1 LNNKASEKDILI
13 AEIVGV
19 HGIRGNLRVCSYAES
34 DDIFTPGMS
43 VRLKNARKEEFL
55 CTVKQVSP
63 YRQGLLFCLEG
74 VDDRNR
80 AESMVGYGI
89 YIEKSLL
96 PTPEDGS
103 YYWSDLI
110 GLSVF
115 GKGDVFLGKV
125 ESLIPTG
132 SNDVY
137 VVKNGKKEILIPAI
151 ATVVTEIDPEGGII
165 RVDLPEGL

>member
-1 LNNKASEKDILI
+1 LSEKDLLLI

-43 VRLKNARKEEFL
+43 ARLRNDDQEIL
-55 CTVKQVSP
+55 CTIKEVSP
-63 YRQGLLFCLEG
+63 YRRGLLLCLEG

-80 AESMVGYGI
+80 AESLVGYGI
-89 YIEKSLL
+89 YIEKSRL
-96 PTPEDGS
+96 PAPEEGS
-103 YYWSDLI
+103 YYWSDII

-115 GKGDVFLGKV
+115 DKGEVFLGKV
-125 ESLIPTG
+125 DSLIPTG

-137 VVKNGKKEILIPAI
+137 VVKNGKREILIPAI
-151 ATVVTEIDPEGGII
+151 ASVVTEIDPEKGIM
-165 RVDLPEGL
+165 RVELPEGL

>member
-1 LNNKASEKDILI
+1 VSEKDFLLI

-43 VRLKNARKEEFL
+43 VRLKKGDEELL
-55 CTVKQVSP
+55 CTLRQVSP
-63 YRQGLLFCLEG
+63 YRQGLLISLDG

-89 YIEKSLL
+89 HIEKSSL
-96 PTPEDGS
+96 PEPEEGS
-103 YYWSDLI
+103 YYWSDII

-115 GKGDVFLGKV
+115 DKDDVFLGRV

-137 VVKNGKKEILIPAI
+137 VVKNGNKEILIPAI
-151 ATVVTEIDPEGGII
+151 ATVVTEIDLESRIL
-165 RVDLPEGL
+165 RVELPEGL

>member
-1 LNNKASEKDILI
+1 LSEKDLLLI

-43 VRLKNARKEEFL
+43 VRLKNDQEDFF
-55 CTVKQVSP
+55 CTVKQVSS
-63 YRQGLLFCLEG
+63 YRQGLLLCLDG

-89 YIEKSLL
+89 YIEKSCL
-96 PTPEDGS
+96 PVPEEGS

-115 GKGDVFLGKV
+115 DRGDVFLGKL

-137 VVKNGKKEILIPAI
+137 VVKNGSKEILIPAI
-151 ATVVTEIDPEGGII
+151 AAVVTEIDPEKGIM
-165 RVDLPEGL
+165 RVELPEGL